1 MKRHATGCRRLGALG
16 QLLLSAT
23 ALLAVT
29 VGIPWG
35 LVASAG
41 MPWPSPATSLP
52 DLADRLTE
60 PISDPFLIKLLALIA
75 WACWAAFMA
84 TLVREACWALRQL
97 PTLLRDLTEVRI
109 RLDALPT
116 HRAAAGFLV
125 ATLVFALATMW
136 RPVTAHAHTTT
147 VSVPR
152 PATAA
157 TAAAVPAPAPA
168 RTSPGERRQPA
179 AQPSTLPYTVVSG
192 DTLWDIARTHLGDP
206 LHWPVIYQLNC
217 HRIQSDGHR
226 LGDPDQLSPGWIL
239 HLPHAAT
246 EGPTSTA
253 PTSATPAAPATTT
266 STQPV
271 NPAPTPPPVAPT
283 PEHHGAPT
291 PEPQPRQTS
300 PARTSVREDHRRGV
314 RIDVG
319 PASAIGI
326 TTAAGIAAA
335 VAFARAHERRRRTP
349 DLSASPPP
357 LSEAVRA
364 ARSAHL
370 HARHAATMAAQ
381 QPFADE
387 AEPED
392 VLIERPF
399 PAQPAAAGVIV
410 CAHRA
415 GQELSADH
423 LAVPGGIALTG
434 PGADAAA
441 RALAISV
448 LSAAE
453 RLRPAPPP
461 VRLVTP
467 AATAHRLLA
476 DVNDRP
482 MPTWTVTRDLAEAL
496 NLAEQTLLHHARLA
510 DSAGA
515 PGAECSP
522 ESAHTAMDV
531 LICDLDPQHAA
542 RLVAVA
548 QRAMPARLA
557 VIVVNPDSWPSQVR
571 LGEDGT
577 VTQTTGPAAEPL
589 AGARMFTLSPQP
601 AAELLHVLRAA
612 YGHLADHPE
621 PQTPHPPPPRHV
633 ADATPPAPSAPTPE
647 PRPHADAASAP
658 EPSAEDTEAHP
669 PAPSQ
674 DPVPPSPLTRQ
685 PLQQASWAPIAIEI
699 LGRFRIRA
707 TEKEKEFGHGMREE
721 TREFLALLAA
731 HPKGIRGEKIADMLR
746 LSPDPD
752 QAARE
757 MGNLRRA
764 VRRSLRQATGA
775 QHAAFIVRVGD
786 RDLLDRNLI
795 ATDFAAFTDAMQR
808 ARQTRDEDV
817 RIAALREAV
826 AAYGG
831 PLCEGADYS
840 WADEAREA
848 LHRQAIDTLMLLADH
863 EAKAQPH
870 PDRALALLDQAAE
883 WDRYN
888 EAVYQCVIRLQ
899 RAAGRD
905 DAAHRTY
912 GLLKRRLAEIGV
924 APDHVSTALIQR
936 QRHPAAAH

>member
-1 MKRHATGCRRLGALG
+1 MNRHPTGGSRLGALG
-16 QLLLSAT
+16 QLLLSA
-23 ALLAVT
+23 ALLLAVT

-60 PISDPFLIKLLALIA
+60 PISDPLLIKLLALIA
-75 WACWAAFMA
+75 WVCWAAFMA

-125 ATLVFALATMW
+125 ATVVFALATMW

-147 VSVPR
+147 SVLR
-152 PATAA
+152 PPTAA
-157 TAAAVPAPAPA
+157 TAPAVPTPVLA
-168 RTSPGERRQPA
+168 RTGPAERRQPA
-179 AQPSTLPYTVVSG
+179 AQPSTVPYTVVPG
-192 DTLWDIARTHLGDP
+192 DTLWDIARSHLGDP
-206 LHWPVIYQLNC
+206 LRWPVIYQLNC
-217 HRIQSDGHR
+217 HRIQPDGHR

-239 HLPHAAT
+239 HLPYTAT
-246 EGPTSTA
+246 GDPTPTA
-253 PTSATPAAPATTT
+253 PASATPAAPATR
-266 STQPV
+266 SGTQPV
-271 NPAPTPPPVAPT
+271 NPAPTPPPVATHHHGEPT
-283 PEHHGAPT
+283 PGRESRPA
-291 PEPQPRQTS
+291 S
-300 PARTSVREDHRRGV
+300 PAHTSIREDHRSGV

-349 DLSASPPP
+349 DLSASPLP

-370 HARHAATMAAQ
+370 HARHAVAVAAQ
-381 QPFADE
+381 QPFLDE
-387 AEPED
+387 GKPEE

-399 PAQPAAAGVIV
+399 PAQPAAAGAIV
-410 CAHRA
+410 CAHRD
-415 GQELSADH
+415 GEELSADL

-453 RLRPAPPP
+453 RLRPAPPL
-461 VRLVTP
+461 VRLITP

-482 MPTWTVTRDLAEAL
+482 VPAWTVTRDLAEAL
-496 NLAEQTLLHHARLA
+496 NLAEQALLHRAGLA
-510 DSAGA
+510 DTADA
-515 PGAECSP
+515 PGAGCSHEGVP
-522 ESAHTAMDV
+522 TVMDM

-542 RLVAVA
+542 RLAAIA
-548 QRAMPARLA
+548 QQTMPAQLA
-557 VIVVNPDSWPSQVR
+557 VIVVDPDTWPTQAR
-571 LGEDGT
+571 LAKDGT

-612 YGHLADHPE
+612 CGHLADHPE
-621 PQTPHPPPPRHV
+621 PQTPHPPPPRSEP
-633 ADATPPAPSAPTPE
+633 DTIPPAPTAPTPE
-647 PRPHADAASAP
+647 PGPQLDGAHAP
-658 EPSAEDTEAHP
+658 EPSEGDAEADP

-674 DPVPPSPLTRQ
+674 DPVPPSPPVRR
-685 PLQQASWAPIAIEI
+685 PPQQAPSASISIEI

-707 TEKEKEFGHGMREE
+707 AEKEKEFGHGMREE

-863 EAKAQPH
+863 EAKTQPH

-888 EAVYQCVIRLQ
+888 EAVYQRIIRLQ

-924 APDHVSTALIQR
+924 TPDHVSTALIAP
-936 QRHPAAAH
+936 QRHPTAAR

>member
-1 MKRHATGCRRLGALG
+1 MNRHPTGGRRLGALG

-29 VGIPWG
+29 AGIPWG

-60 PISDPFLIKLLALIA
+60 PISDPLLVKLLALIA

-84 TLVREACWALRQL
+84 TLLREACWALRQL

-109 RLDALPT
+109 RLETLPT
-116 HRAAAGFLV
+116 HRAAAGFIV
-125 ATLVFALATMW
+125 ATVVFALAAMW
-136 RPVTAHAHTTT
+136 RPATAHAHTTT
-147 VSVPR
+147 VSAAR

-157 TAAAVPAPAPA
+157 MAPAVPTPSPA
-168 RTSPGERRQPA
+168 RTGPGEQREPA
-179 AQPSTLPYTVVSG
+179 AQPSTVPYTVVPG
-192 DTLWDIARTHLGDP
+192 DTLWDIARSHLGDP
-206 LHWPVIYQLNC
+206 LRWPVIYQLNC
-217 HRIQSDGHR
+217 HRIQPDGHR

-246 EGPTSTA
+246 EGPTPTA
-253 PTSATPAAPATTT
+253 PASATPAAPTTT
-266 STQPV
+266 TTTQPV
-271 NPAPTPPPVAPT
+271 TPAPTPPPVAT
-283 PEHHGAPT
+283 HHHGAPT
-291 PEPQPRQTS
+291 PERESRPAS
-300 PARTSVREDHRRGV
+300 PAHTSIREDHHSGV

-349 DLSASPPP
+349 DLSSSPLP
-357 LSEAVRA
+357 LSEAVRS

-370 HARHAATMAAQ
+370 HARHAAAVAAQ
-381 QPFADE
+381 QPFLDE
-387 AEPED
+387 GEPEE

-399 PAQPAAAGVIV
+399 PAQPAAAGAIV
-410 CAHRA
+410 CAHRT
-415 GQELSADH
+415 GQELSADL

-441 RALAISV
+441 RALALSV

-453 RLRPAPPP
+453 RLRPAPPL
-461 VRLVTP
+461 VRLITP

-482 MPTWTVTRDLAEAL
+482 VPAWTVTRDLAEAL
-496 NLAEQTLLHHARLA
+496 NLAEQALLRRARLA
-510 DSAGA
+510 DTAADA
-515 PGAECSP
+515 PGAGCSP
-522 ESAHTAMDV
+522 EGVPTVMDV

-542 RLVAVA
+542 RLAA
-548 QRAMPARLA
+548 IAEQTMPAQLA
-557 VIVVNPDSWPSQVR
+557 VIVVDPDTWPSQVR
-571 LGEDGT
+571 LAEDGT

-621 PQTPHPPPPRHV
+621 PQTPHPPPPRSEP
-633 ADATPPAPSAPTPE
+633 DTIPPAPTAPTPE
-647 PRPHADAASAP
+647 PGPQLDGAHTP
-658 EPSAEDTEAHP
+658 EPSEGDAEADP

-674 DPVPPSPLTRQ
+674 DPVPPSPPVRR
-685 PLQQASWAPIAIEI
+685 PPQQAPSASISIEI

-707 TEKEKEFGHGMREE
+707 AEKEKEFGHGMREE

-795 ATDFAAFTDAMQR
+795 ATDFAAFTDAMRR

-840 WADEAREA
+840 WADEVREA

-863 EAKAQPH
+863 EARAQPH

-888 EAVYQCVIRLQ
+888 EAVYQCIIRLQ

-924 APDHVSTALIQR
+924 APNQATTALIAP
-936 QRHPAAAH
+936 QRHPAAAR